1 MSFDGAGGDA
11 RCVLVES
18 RKEFR
23 HTAILPSPAPTPEFQ
38 LAFLTKIEELLARGK
53 FTSTYKFA
61 LLIALTNI
69 AVENGNDTND
79 ELEIEVDEIARQYL
93 ALYWS
98 MARPYPRVNAILN
111 QTTNTERRATIITM
125 LEEEVRHAQS
135 SYQRLRVHRT
145 LRDALVGEARK
156 TLAKDVLYR
165 LQTVGGTHD
174 TAPTCEKFLYD
185 HPQTAAQCAKLKR
198 ITLEPGTA
206 ACLRR
211 LRGVIIAMVQ
221 ARWALFVREN
231 NEQLSVDRELE
242 SFLFGATRSAVSLYA
257 ARFYDL
263 QEGRCFYSGDKLVGP
278 ERGEVDHFIPWARY
292 PFDSPFNL
300 VLASRQVNNKMRDD
314 LKPPEWRERW
324 LRRNE
329 DCVAALIAPA
339 PNGFGAEEADRTV
352 VRSVAAW
359 IYRDAV

>member
-1 MSFDGAGGDA
+1 M
-11 RCVLVES
+11 LVES
-18 RKEFR
+18 REEFR

-79 ELEIEVDEIARQYL
+79 TLEIELDDVARQYL

-125 LEEEVRHAQS
+125 LEEEARHAQS

-145 LRDALVGEARK
+145 PHDALVGEARK
-156 TLAKDVLYR
+156 TLAKDVLR
-165 LQTVGGTHD
+165 CLQTVETTGAD
-174 TAPTCEKFLYD
+174 DQQFLYEYPPMVD
-185 HPQTAAQCAKLKR
+185 EHGLRSR
-198 ITLEPGTA
+198 ITLKPGTA

-231 NEQLSVDRELE
+231 NVQLSVDRELE

-300 VLASRQVNNKMRDD
+300 VLASRRVNNKMRDD

-359 IYRDAV
+359 IYHDAV

>member
-79 ELEIEVDEIARQYL
+79 TLEIEVDEIARQYL

-125 LEEEVRHAQS
+125 LEEEARHAQS

-145 LRDALVGEARK
+145 PHDALVGEARK
-156 TLAKDVLYR
+156 TLAKDVLR
-165 LQTVGGTHD
+165 CLQTVETTGAD
-174 TAPTCEKFLYD
+174 DQQFLYEYPPMVD
-185 HPQTAAQCAKLKR
+185 EHGLRSR
-198 ITLEPGTA
+198 ITLKPGTA

-359 IYRDAV
+359 IYHDAV